1 VHISLFTF
9 ALAAAAVGLEA
20 LFGYPAWLFAK
31 IGHPVTWMGRLIAAL
46 DRSLNRDANPP
57 GLRRAAGFAA
67 ILVLLLVTSFA
78 TQLLSTA
85 IWGLFGPGVF
95 GLLPTALCAS
105 SCVAQRSLAEH
116 VRDVAHALEGGDIE
130 AGRRAVAR
138 IVGRDVALLD
148 RGGISRAAIESL
160 AENFADGIVAPAF
173 WLAILG
179 PLGGFLYKAVNTA
192 DSMIGHRTQRHCAF
206 GFAAA
211 KLDDLVN
218 IMPARLAALWLL
230 LAAERMQKAG
240 AWRTIQRDAH
250 GHPSPNAGW
259 PEAAIAGALGVKLGG
274 PRSYAARRV
283 EDRWIGE
290 GRSDLSALDITRAL
304 QVYRRAC
311 AINFAALVLAALVSF
326 LVIGRG

>member
-1 VHISLFTF
+1 VHVSLFTF

-20 LFGYPAWLFAK
+20 HFGYPAWLFAK

-46 DRSLNRDANPP
+46 DLHLNRDADKPS
-57 GLRRAAGFAA
+57 LRRAAGFAA
-67 ILVLLLVTSFA
+67 ILVLLLVAGSA
-78 TQLLSTA
+78 AQLLSAA
-85 IWGLFGPGVF
+85 ILGLFGAGVL
-95 GLLPTALCAS
+95 GLLAMALCAS
-105 SCVAQRSLAEH
+105 SCLAQRSLAEH
-116 VRDVAHALEGGDIE
+116 VRDVAQALEGGDIE
-130 AGRRAVAR
+130 AGRRAIAR

-148 RGGISRAAIESL
+148 RSGISRAAIESL

-192 DSMIGHRTQRHCAF
+192 DSMVGHRTQRHCAF

-218 IMPARLAALWLL
+218 ILPARLAALWLWV
-230 LAAERMQKAG
+230 AAERAQKAA
-240 AWRTIQRDAH
+240 AWRTIRRDAR

-274 PRSYAARRV
+274 PRIYAMRNV
-283 EDRWIGE
+283 EDRWIGD
-290 GRSDLSALDITRAL
+290 GRSDLSAHDITRAL

-311 AINFAALVLAALVSF
+311 AINFMALVLAALASL